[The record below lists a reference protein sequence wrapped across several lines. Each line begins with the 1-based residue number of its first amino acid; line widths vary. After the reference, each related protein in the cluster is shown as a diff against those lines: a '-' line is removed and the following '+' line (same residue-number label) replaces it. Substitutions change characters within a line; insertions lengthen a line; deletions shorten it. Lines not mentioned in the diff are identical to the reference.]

1 MHYQQQV
8 MGSHKTLR
16 LKKKLGR
23 KAKQNRPLPRW
34 FAYKS
39 DTDIR
44 YNAKRRNWRRTKLGV

>member
-1 MHYQQQV
+1 